1 MGIFHLMEE
10 SRVFVSIFKLYFPSP
25 RQFFQS
31 SPSFKICHGFYST
44 LQLVSTLSVHCFSIS
59 SQRASFSA
67 PLFFLPHSSKR
78 FFIPLPD
85 FNLQKF
91 NFLNKNKSIFSIRT
105 KLLIP
110 LTSKLLHHLSKRSL
124 NLTSLNHIFSY
135 LNSKGLLGGDPPS
148 KHTGND
154 PRLASTSS
162 FDQFFQSTPPNPQR
176 LETYRI

>member
-1 MGIFHLMEE
+1 MFLSPSLSYISPLQDNSSKVAHHLKSSMA
-10 SRVFVSIFKLYFPSP
+10 STLLSNSCQHWVITN
-25 RQFFQS
+25 FQS
-31 SPSFKICHGFYST
+31 HPKEP
-44 LQLVSTLSVHCFSIS
+44 
-59 SQRASFSA
+59 AFSA
-67 PLFFLPHSSKR
+67 PLFFFPHSSKK

-91 NFLNKNKSIFSIRT
+91 NFLHKNKGIFFIRT

-110 LTSKLLHHLSKRSL
+110 VTSKLLHHLSKRSL

-148 KHTGND
+148 KHTEND
-154 PRLASTSS
+154 PRLAPTSS
-162 FDQFFQSTPPNPQR
+162 FDQLFQSTPPNPQR